1 MSLCTSKPDLSSKR
15 RRFQPPIT
23 TFFSTSSHPSS
34 NASSLSHNHYSA
46 PTHSPTPVV
55 ETKVQASLLSVGMR
69 VRKSVA
75 EGYKTNHAKNMD
87 EKHTIT
93 TITKFAHQ
101 ERTAASVQPSTYST
115 TMRSELAPFSGMD
128 RSSQYTLSLPY
139 PGTST
144 LHTQQE
150 HTITTDEGDTFSL
163 PPSSQESI
171 DSQSFSTPP
180 PMLKKRTHTDFD
192 FEPYEDD
199 EDIDLGFDEMN
210 NEWQDPLR
218 LNPFHHGA
226 RPSAGA
232 NLHGRTILSPTLNQQ
247 RRRFLGVKHNKPVGG
262 NPMDVDDFE
271 EPAFLRRREDV
282 EMEVVDEVQ
291 MGGVEM

>member
-1 MSLCTSKPDLSSKR
+1 MPLSTSKPDLSSKK

-23 TFFSTSSHPSS
+23 IFFSTSSHPSS

-55 ETKVQASLLSVGMR
+55 ESKVQASLLSVGMR

-87 EKHTIT
+87 EKHTIIT
-93 TITKFAHQ
+93 TTKITHEDTTDTSA
-101 ERTAASVQPSTYST
+101 QPSTYST
-115 TMRSELAPFSGMD
+115 TMRSELAPFSGMG
-128 RSSQYTLSLPY
+128 RLNQYTPSLPY

-144 LHTQQE
+144 HHQQQE
-150 HTITTDEGDTFSL
+150 HIITTDEDDAFSL

-180 PMLKKRTHTDFD
+180 PMLKKRTHNDFDFD

-199 EDIDLGFDEMN
+199 EEINLGFDEMN
-210 NEWQDPLR
+210 NKWQDPLR

-226 RPSAGA
+226 SPGSGT
-232 NLHGRTILSPTLNQQ
+232 NLHGRTILSPRLNQQ

-262 NPMDVDDFE
+262 DSMEVDDFE
-271 EPAFLRRREDV
+271 EPTFLRRREEV
-282 EMEVVDEVQ
+282 EMDIGGEVQ
-291 MGGVEM
+291 MGGM